1 MYCVEMYR
9 GRLFIELVI
18 LHVVYMSGRASPSY
32 MPVFYIDKCMCVAI
46 LRPLAL
52 RCAPP
57 SGGLFGR
64 VSRVFV
70 RAREPVC
77 LLVAVS
83 SPSLYVY
90 RCISYLIVTL
100 YSFCY
105 TVNEVSALI
114 LASVP
119 AGYSSANSFP
129 VSLVFVAWK
138 L

>member
-1 MYCVEMYR
+1 MYMFIQADVHACRPLVVDMYCVEMYR

-18 LHVVYMSGRASPSY
+18 LHVVYMSGRASLLY
-32 MPVFYIDKCMCVAI
+32 IPVFYIDKCMCVAI

-77 LLVAVS
+77 LLVAVFAS
-83 SPSLYVY
+83 SIRLGVF
-90 RCISYLIVTL
+90 LTL
-100 YSFCY
+100 
-105 TVNEVSALI
+105 L
-114 LASVP
+114 
-119 AGYSSANSFP
+119 
-129 VSLVFVAWK
+129 
-138 L
+138 